1 MTSTRRR
8 QVTMDSMNTTGT
20 MILMMCFLLIVFIV
34 LIAGIVSCRG
44 LVCAP
49 VIFDATNQ

>member
-1 MTSTRRR
+1 
-8 QVTMDSMNTTGT
+8 MDSMNTTGT
-20 MILMMCFLLIVFIV
+20 MILMMCFLLIV